1 MSTPPLRQRGEQP
14 GPQRAAVGAQPQRP
28 GAAEPSAH
36 TALRPARSPR
46 APSAASRP
54 PRISLSP
61 SELVSFVSLCHFE
74 NWNDANVQQGDA
86 AFRGGHGGRR
96 AERGGSAGG
105 GSSSPQD
112 QEAAARQPAACPA
125 SRRSPRP
132 FSRAQWG
139 ERGHRLYHTVGGEA
153 SVAED
158 GVTSCRLPP
167 RFSGVLAVL
176 VPRGCSD

>member
-1 MSTPPLRQRGEQP
+1 MGDTEPLSTPPLRQRGEQP
-14 GPQRAAVGAQPQRP
+14 GPRRAAVGAQPQRP

-112 QEAAARQPAACPA
+112 QEAAAETA
-125 SRRSPRP
+125 RRLPG
-132 FSRAQWG
+132 FT
-139 ERGHRLYHTVGGEA
+139 E
-153 SVAED
+153 
-158 GVTSCRLPP
+158 VTSALFP
-167 RFSGVLAVL
+167 GAV
-176 VPRGCSD
+176 G

>member
-1 MSTPPLRQRGEQP
+1 MGDAEPLSTPPLRQRGEQP
-14 GPQRAAVGAQPQRP
+14 GPRRAAVGAQPQRP

-36 TALRPARSPR
+36 TALRPAGSPR

-74 NWNDANVQQGDA
+74 NWNDANVQQGDV

-96 AERGGSAGG
+96 VERGGSAGG

-112 QEAAARQPAACPA
+112 QEAAAETA
-125 SRRSPRP
+125 RRLPG
-132 FSRAQWG
+132 FT
-139 ERGHRLYHTVGGEA
+139 E
-153 SVAED
+153 
-158 GVTSCRLPP
+158 VTSALFP
-167 RFSGVLAVL
+167 GAV
-176 VPRGCSD
+176 G